1 VSEGIG
7 QLRSLASRGSGLREG
22 PSRYIEGNRHAYRRL
37 VDEMRREAGRARSWT
52 MLLPAWGA
60 TIGRPAF
67 ITPTV
72 LDILGS
78 VQRSFSQDAD
88 TQANAA
94 PLAGPLWDGMRL
106 GR

>member
-1 VSEGIG
+1 
-7 QLRSLASRGSGLREG
+7 
-22 PSRYIEGNRHAYRRL
+22 
-37 VDEMRREAGRARSWT
+37 MRREAGRARSWT

-94 PLAGPLWDGMRL
+94 PLAGPLWDGKRL